1 MEASPKLW
9 EAGKK
14 LVAVAQG
21 LAPADLVVKNGR
33 LVNVFTGEILPGTG
47 IAAADGRI
55 ALVGDVSRCIG
66 PRTRVVDAQG
76 MYLTPAFL
84 DGHLHVESSMLSV
97 CEYGRVTLPHG
108 TGAIFMD
115 PHEIVNVLGIEGMR
129 AILADARR
137 APIRVYAT
145 SPSCVPACPGLE
157 DTGADFTPGEVAETM
172 EWEDVAG
179 LGEVMNY
186 PGVLSGADYLHEEIA
201 AALKAR
207 KAVTGHF
214 PDADTGNL
222 LNAYAAC
229 GIGSCHESTT
239 AEQALAKLRLGMYAM
254 IREGSAWR
262 DLRQAVRAVTEHRV
276 DTRRAVLV
284 SDDIHAD
291 DLLDRGH
298 MDHIIRLAV
307 REGVSPVAAIQMAT
321 LNCAECFGLSQ
332 DLGALAPGRF
342 ADINILSDLARVE
355 VRQVILGGVPVA
367 EDGALLEG
375 AAGPGYAYPAPCRST
390 MRRRGGLTEADFAL
404 KAPAG
409 AGSVNAKIIEG
420 ASGQAVPGRS
430 VRQLP
435 VENGKVSALPSQD
448 LLKVAVIDRHHPEG
462 RMSVGFVH
470 GFGIRRGAAA
480 STYAHDAHNLIVVGA
495 DESDMACAANR
506 LIACQGG
513 MIAVERGETLAL
525 LELPVA
531 GVMSER
537 PADEVARK
545 LRELQQA
552 WQSLGCTLVSPF
564 MTLSSLSLSVI
575 PALRITNRGLV
586 DVSQMK
592 LTSLFEKE

>member
-1 MEASPKLW
+1 MKASPALW
-9 EAGKK
+9 ETGKR
-14 LVAVAQG
+14 LAAVAQG
-21 LAPADLVVKNGR
+21 LAPADLVVQNGR
-33 LVNVFTGEILPGTG
+33 LVDVFTGEILPGAG
-47 IAAADGRI
+47 VAAAGGRI
-55 ALVGDVSRCIG
+55 ALIGDVSHCIG
-66 PRTRVVDAQG
+66 PGTRVVDADG

-115 PHEIVNVLGIEGMR
+115 PHEIVNVLGMEGMR
-129 AILADARR
+129 AILADARS

-157 DTGADFTPGEVAETM
+157 DTGASFTPAEVAETM
-172 EWEDVAG
+172 AWEDVAG

-186 PGVLSGADYLHEEIA
+186 PGVLAGADYLHEEIG
-201 AALKAR
+201 AALRAR

-214 PDADTGNL
+214 PDPDIGSL
-222 LNAYAAC
+222 LGAYAAC

-239 AEQALAKLRLGMYAM
+239 GEQALAKLRMGMYAM
-254 IREGSAWR
+254 LREGSAWQ
-262 DLRQAVRAVTEHRV
+262 DLRRAVKSVTEHRV

-298 MDHIIRLAV
+298 MDAIIRLAV
-307 REGVSPVAAIQMAT
+307 HEGVDPVAAVQMAT

-342 ADINILSDLARVE
+342 ADINLLSDLAAVD

-367 EDGALLEG
+367 RDGALLEG
-375 AAGPGYAYPAPCRST
+375 AAGPGYVYPAPCRRT
-390 MRRRGGLTEADFAL
+390 MRRQSGLTAEDFAVA
-404 KAPAG
+404 AP
-409 AGSVNAKIIEG
+409 EG
-420 ASGQAVPGRS
+420 AASAKVKVIEVTSGQAVTGRS
-430 VRQLP
+430 VRRLP
-435 VENGKVSALPSQD
+435 AENGRLRARPQED
-448 LLKVAVIDRHHPEG
+448 LLKVAVIDRHRPEG
-462 RMSVGFVH
+462 SMSVAFVH

-495 DESDMACAANR
+495 DEAEMAYAANR

-513 MIAVERGETLAL
+513 MIAAAGGETLAL

-531 GVMSER
+531 GLMSDR
-537 PADEVARK
+537 PAEEVAHR
-545 LRELQQA
+545 LRALQQA
-552 WQSLGCTLVSPF
+552 WRSLGCTLVSPF

>member
-262 DLRQAVRAVTEHRV
+262 DLRQAVR
-276 DTRRAVLV
+276 
-284 SDDIHAD
+284 
-291 DLLDRGH
+291 
-298 MDHIIRLAV
+298 
-307 REGVSPVAAIQMAT
+307 EGVSPVAAIQMAT

-409 AGSVNAKIIEG
+409 AGSVNAKIIEV
-420 ASGQAVPGRS
+420 ASGQAVTGRS
-430 VRQLP
+430 VRRLP